1 MSGHS
6 KWAQIKR
13 KKALTDAKK
22 GRLFSKLSKIIEVAA
37 KNGGTDYKT
46 NFSLKA
52 AVEQARAVNMP
63 AANIEKAIEKGGGDG
78 EGPSS
83 LEEVLYEAY
92 GPGGVAILIIGVT
105 DNKNRTVSEIKHI
118 LSQFG
123 GRLAE
128 SGSVKWLFK
137 EKGVVRVSR
146 GDESSLARVEELAI
160 LNNAEDVQVGHV
172 DFEIIV
178 SLAGF
183 EKLKKVFQEVGF
195 DTKDSSVEWLA
206 KNLATLGQEDN
217 EKLEAILEAL
227 EENEDVLERFTN
239 RG

>member
-1 MSGHS
+1 M
-6 KWAQIKR
+6 
-13 KKALTDAKK
+13 
-22 GRLFSKLSKIIEVAA
+22 
-37 KNGGTDYKT
+37 
-46 NFSLKA
+46 
-52 AVEQARAVNMP
+52 
-63 AANIEKAIEKGGGDG
+63 
-78 EGPSS
+78 
-83 LEEVLYEAY
+83 
-92 GPGGVAILIIGVT
+92 AILIIGVT

-227 EENEDVLERFTN
+227 EENEDVSEVFTN
-239 RG
+239 SG